1 MSAAEIVVIAVAIF
15 LAIAIV
21 TAAVF
26 IARRLDRDE
35 PGPTYYD
42 PDLYRGQR
50 WPQDPFL

>member
-1 MSAAEIVVIAVAIF
+1 MSATEVVVIAVAII
-15 LAIAIV
+15 LAIATV

-42 PDLYRGQR
+42 PDTYRRPGWR
-50 WPQDPFL
+50 R